1 MYSKKNI
8 DYFTLWPPKNKI
20 KNQQRMAS
28 FSLQKHKNRNSKIYQ
43 RGFMNLKYM
52 YNATRICLQ
61 TQK

>member
-1 MYSKKNI
+1 
-8 DYFTLWPPKNKI
+8 
-20 KNQQRMAS
+20 MAS

>member
-1 MYSKKNI
+1 MYSQNYI
-8 DYFTLWPPKNKI
+8 DFFTLWPPKFN

-28 FSLQKHKNRNSKIYQ
+28 FSLQNNKNKNSKIYQ

-52 YNATRICLQ
+52 HNITRIWLQ